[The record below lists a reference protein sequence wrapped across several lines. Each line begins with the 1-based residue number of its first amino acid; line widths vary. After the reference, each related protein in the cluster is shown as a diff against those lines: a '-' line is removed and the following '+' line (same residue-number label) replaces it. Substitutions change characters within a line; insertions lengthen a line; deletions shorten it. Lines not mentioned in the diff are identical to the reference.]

1 MNNFSRK
8 LIHSIIQPVM
18 YRLLGFVKAKRI
30 LFLTDRDFIQI
41 QNKLKWGI
49 HMILGNFA
57 AWNMQNILIRVIVAA
72 VLGGIIGLDRGMK
85 HRGAGTKTITVVCL
99 GATLVMLTEQYIQIN
114 FPGLA
119 NMNRLAAQVISGV
132 GFIGVGTIIIS
143 KHRVRGLTTAATLWA
158 SACVGLAVG
167 IGFIEGGIL
176 ITVMMLVSLHVLPFV
191 ERFATRHSRYCNVF
205 MDLEKSRDLH
215 IVIQDLKKA
224 GIVIDSM
231 EMSESKD
238 AGEEIS
244 VHMVL
249 YVKKSMDRTAIYDIL
264 MKSDKVVSVDFL

>member
-1 MNNFSRK
+1 
-8 LIHSIIQPVM
+8 
-18 YRLLGFVKAKRI
+18 
-30 LFLTDRDFIQI
+30 
-41 QNKLKWGI
+41 
-49 HMILGNFA
+49 MILGNFA

-72 VLGGIIGLDRGMK
+72 VLGGVVGLDRGMK

-158 SACVGLAVG
+158 SACIGLAVG
-167 IGFIEGGIL
+167 IGFIEGGVL
-176 ITVMMLVSLHVLPFV
+176 ITAVMLFSLHVLPYV

-205 MDLEKSRDLH
+205 IDLEKSRDLH
-215 IVIQDLKKA
+215 IVIHDLKEA
-224 GIVIDSM
+224 GIVVDSM
-231 EMSESKD
+231 DMSEPGL
-238 AGEEIS
+238 AGEEVS
-244 VHMVL
+244 VHLVL
-249 YVKKSMDRTAIYDIL
+249 YVKKAMERTEIYDIL
-264 MKSDKVVSVDFL
+264 MKSDKVVSLDFLE

>member
-1 MNNFSRK
+1 
-8 LIHSIIQPVM
+8 
-18 YRLLGFVKAKRI
+18 
-30 LFLTDRDFIQI
+30 
-41 QNKLKWGI
+41 
-49 HMILGNFA
+49 MILGNFA

-72 VLGGIIGLDRGMK
+72 VLGGVVGLDRGMK

-158 SACVGLAVG
+158 SACIGLAVG
-167 IGFIEGGIL
+167 IGFIEGGVL
-176 ITVMMLVSLHVLPFV
+176 ITAVMLFSLHVLPYV

-205 MDLEKSRDLH
+205 IDLEKSRDLH
-215 IVIQDLKKA
+215 IVIHDLKEA
-224 GIVIDSM
+224 GIVVDSM
-231 EMSESKD
+231 DMSEPGL
-238 AGEEIS
+238 AGEEVS
-244 VHMVL
+244 VHLVL
-249 YVKKSMDRTAIYDIL
+249 YVKKAMERTEIYDIL
-264 MKSDKVVSVDFL
+264 MKSDKVVSLDFL